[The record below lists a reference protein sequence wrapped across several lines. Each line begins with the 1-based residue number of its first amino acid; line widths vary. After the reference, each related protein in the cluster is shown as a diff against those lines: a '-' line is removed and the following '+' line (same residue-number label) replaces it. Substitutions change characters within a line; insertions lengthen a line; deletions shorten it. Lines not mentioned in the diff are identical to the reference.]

1 MNFSRKIG
9 VLCVPAIALASL
21 SSLPAR
27 AQDPVTVPIAT
38 DVALPIVVKAL
49 KPKPPSGLAKFVGTV
64 RSANNAQIT
73 VRAMG
78 DDMSIQTFSLS
89 PEASTKMQQIVD
101 KGGYQWGDKVTV
113 LYDPKTRKAIKV
125 KGKPSKAL

>member
-1 MNFSRKIG
+1 MNLSRKIG
-9 VLCVPAIALASL
+9 MLCAPALVLASM
-21 SSLPAR
+21 SAVPAR

-38 DVALPIVVKAL
+38 DVALPIVIKAL
-49 KPKPPSGLAKFVGTV
+49 KPKPSGLAKFEGTV

-89 PEASTKMQQIVD
+89 PAASTKMQQIVD

-113 LYDPKTRKAIKV
+113 LYDPTTRKAIKI